1 MNNFALFL
9 DSYKNK
15 ETNYNDLVNI
25 LHISHIDYNI
35 NFNNKSNFQSYEVWQ
50 KKHLMEPSFNI
61 IKEPVFIDISI
72 KAHN

>member
-15 ETNYNDLVNI
+15 ETNYKDLVNI

-50 KKHLMEPSFNI
+50 KNI
-61 IKEPVFIDISI
+61 
-72 KAHN
+72 